1 MGITEK
7 FSLIHKLNTSRSHW
21 NQFKGL
27 QSKGLNHLS
36 NISPQDMNYIG
47 IDSELVTFI
56 KFFMG
61 FVCVST
67 GLYIIKVICM
77 CLKLESNCKLDTSNK
92 KKNKKV
98 KQIGSQEQEV
108 IENDTT
114 SGM

>member
-21 NQFKGL
+21 NQSKGL

-92 KKNKKV
+92 KKDKKL
-98 KQIGSQEQEV
+98 KQIGSHEQQV
-108 IENDTT
+108 TENNTNN
-114 SGM
+114 GI